1 MRAGSHRDTFH
12 SAQDTIVKSPVFLA
26 PILNTHRQDTTAH
39 TQQHTSAAHTTA
51 YKCSTHNHALHYTQC
66 YVYTYPPRVQRQAD
80 DDDKGYVSI
89 SYGLFATGLHVE
101 DRNVRYCRVALL
113 CSFAFLNILM
123 PILLAKSLSWYYPR
137 VRAVASGR
145 HFTACL
151 YWAAA
156 LIAFLCNVVYTA
168 ASLYSHFVYTA
179 ASLYSHFVYTA
190 ASLYSHFVYT
200 AASLYSH
207 FVYTAASLY
216 SHFVYTAASLY
227 SHFVYTAAS
236 LYSHFVYTAASL
248 YSHFH
253 NHPAITS
260 CIIELSKCKCSIP
273 SDTSLYKDEVL
284 TLVAK
289 VTIIPIAV
297 CAELVVSILTV
308 RHHIVGRR
316 HHLWKHCLLETV
328 HVIALWNILIV
339 LQIITMSAIPL
350 CVLLLTHPQVTF
362 LCLALLIMVLVGL
375 TAIVAYLMYL
385 CQSPRRNIRHCGSIF
400 VHFTVI
406 ISTMGLIF
414 SLLWLYEQMLV
425 AQVQVETGIMGIV
438 LSLLPS
444 LPLSALGWYVKRK
457 YQTQRAVINECSETS
472 QSSEEQSTNV
482 TIQSSDTEDEKLLPL

>member
-1 MRAGSHRDTFH
+1 MLRVHNALSYYINVQ
-12 SAQDTIVKSPVFLA
+12 AKSYA
-26 PILNTHRQDTTAH
+26 
-39 TQQHTSAAHTTA
+39 
-51 YKCSTHNHALHYTQC
+51 
-66 YVYTYPPRVQRQAD
+66 RVQRQAD

-89 SYGLFATGLHVE
+89 SYGMFATGLHVE

-113 CSFAFLNILM
+113 CAFAFLNILM
-123 PILLAKSLSWYYPR
+123 PIALAKSLSWYYPR

-145 HFTACL
+145 HFTAYL

-168 ASLYSHFVYTA
+168 ASLYSHI
-179 ASLYSHFVYTA
+179 
-190 ASLYSHFVYT
+190 
-200 AASLYSH
+200 
-207 FVYTAASLY
+207 
-216 SHFVYTAASLY
+216 
-227 SHFVYTAAS
+227 
-236 LYSHFVYTAASL
+236 
-248 YSHFH
+248 H

-316 HHLWKHCLLETV
+316 HHLRNHCLLETV

-362 LCLALLIMVLVGL
+362 LCLALMIMVLVGL

-444 LPLSALGWYVKRK
+444 LPLSALGWYVKGR

-472 QSSEEQSTNV
+472 QSSEEQQSTNV
-482 TIQSSDTEDEKLLPL
+482 MIQSSDTEDEKLLPL

>member
-1 MRAGSHRDTFH
+1 MTSTTSYYNF
-12 SAQDTIVKSPVFLA
+12 IVTLMLHVHNALSYYFNVQAKSYA
-26 PILNTHRQDTTAH
+26 
-39 TQQHTSAAHTTA
+39 
-51 YKCSTHNHALHYTQC
+51 
-66 YVYTYPPRVQRQAD
+66 RVQRQAD

-145 HFTACL
+145 HFMACL
-151 YWAAA
+151 YWSAA

-168 ASLYSHFVYTA
+168 ASLYGYFQ
-179 ASLYSHFVYTA
+179 
-190 ASLYSHFVYT
+190 
-200 AASLYSH
+200 
-207 FVYTAASLY
+207 
-216 SHFVYTAASLY
+216 
-227 SHFVYTAAS
+227 
-236 LYSHFVYTAASL
+236 
-248 YSHFH
+248 

-273 SDTSLYKDEVL
+273 SDTGLYKDEVL

-339 LQIITMSAIPL
+339 LQIFTMSAIPL
-350 CVLLLTHPQVTF
+350 CILLLTHPQVTV

-375 TAIVAYLMYL
+375 TAIVAYLMYQ
-385 CQSPRRNIRHCGSIF
+385 CQSPRRNKRHCGSIF

-414 SLLWLYEQMLV
+414 SLLWLYEQMLI

-444 LPLSALGWYVKRK
+444 LPLSALGWYVKTR

-472 QSSEEQSTNV
+472 QSSEEQQSTNV